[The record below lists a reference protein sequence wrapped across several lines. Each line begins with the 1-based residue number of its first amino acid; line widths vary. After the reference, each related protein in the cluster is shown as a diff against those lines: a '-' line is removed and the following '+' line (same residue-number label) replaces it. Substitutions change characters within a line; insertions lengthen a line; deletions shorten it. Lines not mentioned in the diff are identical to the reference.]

1 MLQRPSSPW
10 ASLNRVSRRPRN
22 KLELLHAPNF
32 CLPSCTCT
40 ACRVGASTERSR
52 SRRQAG
58 QAGLCRALVRSDPPP
73 FGRERTHGARL
84 RNSSR
89 WFSWAVRR
97 LTFSACTACRVG
109 ASTEQSCSRRQ
120 AGQAGLCRALVRS
133 DPPPFG
139 RERTHGARLRNSS
152 RWFSWAVRRLTF
164 GACTAC
170 RVGASTERS
179 RSSSY
184 RVRAGSKGREKE
196 TEKRL
201 DHRTSA
207 FEKTICHNQ
216 RYAYRRIATESKSE
230 KMDLFSWS
238 RHRPKGCDS

>member
-1 MLQRPSSPW
+1 VLQRPSSPW

-52 SRRQAG
+52 
-58 QAGLCRALVRSDPPP
+58 
-73 FGRERTHGARL
+73 
-84 RNSSR
+84 
-89 WFSWAVRR
+89 
-97 LTFSACTACRVG
+97 
-109 ASTEQSCSRRQ
+109 SRRQ

-216 RYAYRRIATESKSE
+216 RYAYDGLPLSPNQRKWIYFHGAATGQKAVIPEMSASHMSSAFRYSTES
-230 KMDLFSWS
+230 
-238 RHRPKGCDS
+238 